1 MGIVEIICGVVLL
14 LVAVIIIVT
23 VTAQESKSGL
33 GTIAGESGSFF
44 DKNRGKTK
52 EAMLVRATSISG
64 VALVVLTLAVL
75 ILDKVG

>member
-1 MGIVEIICGVVLL
+1 MGALEIFCGILLL
-14 LVAVIIIVT
+14 LVSVIIIIT

-52 EAMLVRATSISG
+52 EAMLVRASSISG
-64 VALVVLTLAVL
+64 IAMVVLTLIVL
-75 ILDKVG
+75 LLS